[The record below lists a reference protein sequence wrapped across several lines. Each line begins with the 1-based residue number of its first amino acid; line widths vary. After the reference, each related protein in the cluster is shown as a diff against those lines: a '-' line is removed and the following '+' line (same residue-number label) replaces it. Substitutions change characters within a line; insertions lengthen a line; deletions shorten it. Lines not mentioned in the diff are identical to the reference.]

1 MNMER
6 MHGEAGMSK
15 RLMGGVLAGALAVGL
30 VGYNQLGTND
40 KAPEAAA
47 ADTSEDIADLFR
59 IDTITADCMDIASA
73 AGTAEVNT
81 ALNVVEPEVGALKP
95 VNAAGGQE
103 NRLWSDAISNPLT
116 TGPEAESL
124 ETEIKASL
132 CEDALFAVTVANHF
146 ANMEV
151 DGVNIGELNEEW
163 LGEYAGGQEEIND
176 KAAELLPLLDHEGEV
191 SSEQADAALEANQK
205 HQDLAERLATL
216 LDRLSNEGVHVEE
229 TALNYHLAAA
239 GMVVGQLPEVELNGT
254 QYSGEMLLF
263 IGEAKDGRCLV
274 RLGFNVQDQRPVL
287 TSEDCAPEETTTV
300 PEGGETTTTGP
311 GRQTTTTRPGQT
323 TTTRPGETTTTTRP
337 TTSTTESDKDPS
349 LDYNNGTGPNNGPGS
364 GGTAGPTGT
373 TSTTERP
380 APDPTAPETTTTVA
394 GGSTTS
400 IPTEPYEG

>member
-6 MHGEAGMSK
+6 MQGEAGMSK
-15 RLMGGVLAGALAVGL
+15 RLMGGVLAGSIAVGL
-30 VGYNQLGTND
+30 VGFNMLDTND
-40 KAPEAAA
+40 KRPEAAA

-59 IDTITADCMDIASA
+59 IDTITADCIDISEA

-81 ALNVVEPEVGALKP
+81 VVNVVEPEVGALKP

-103 NRLWSDAISNPLT
+103 YRLWSDAISNPLT

-124 ETEIKASL
+124 ETEVKASL
-132 CEDALFAVTVANHF
+132 CEDALFSVTVANYF

-229 TALNYHLAAA
+229 TSLNYHLAAA
-239 GMVVGQLPEVELNGT
+239 GMAVGQLPEVELNSRRYT
-254 QYSGEMLLF
+254 AKLL
-263 IGEAKDGRCLV
+263 ILVGEAKDGKCLL
-274 RLGFNVQDQRPVL
+274 RIGFNVEDQRPVL
-287 TSEDCAPEETTTV
+287 TSEVCAPEETTTV
-300 PEGGETTTTGP
+300 PEGGDTTVPEGGKTTVP
-311 GRQTTTTRPGQT
+311 E
-323 TTTRPGETTTTTRP
+323 GEKTTTTRP
-337 TTSTTESDKDPS
+337 TTSTTYPDKDPTQ
-349 LDYNNGTGPNNGPGS
+349 DYNNNTGPNNGPGS

-400 IPTEPYEG
+400 IPTEPYNG